1 LPKHDLSEKLTT
13 NLLPYFFLKIRQF
26 NLLKII
32 VNFCLTKKLADI
44 YCCCIIYKNNTTT
57 TSGDRMSNQII
68 LKKFKELGLT
78 TSEAKSY
85 LSLLERDTVTVTEVA
100 RLAKIPRANAYEA
113 LEKLMTKGFCI
124 SRPGKIRQYSALD
137 PSLLEERAF
146 LNIDTNY
153 ETEVIR
159 LKEMQDQILAERKAA
174 RERLATL
181 AKELKPLY
189 EKSRSNENPLEYIEI
204 IKEPY
209 LIHKKFVELVESA
222 KFEILIFSKPP
233 YTGPK
238 EVLAEQTEKQSD
250 PLRRGIEIKSLYEI
264 PAERNELSWWYDDI
278 EAAAKLGEHAR
289 VTQKLPIKMVIVD
302 ETAVMLPLED
312 PISSGTSFTAQ
323 LIRHSALA
331 KTLKITFETLWGQ
344 SDDYRSIESS
354 IRNAH

>member
-1 LPKHDLSEKLTT
+1 MSS
-13 NLLPYFFLKIRQF
+13 QF
-26 NLLKII
+26 I
-32 VNFCLTKKLADI
+32 F
-44 YCCCIIYKNNTTT
+44 
-57 TSGDRMSNQII
+57 
-68 LKKFKELGLT
+68 KKFKELGLT
-78 TSEAKSY
+78 SSEAKSY

-137 PSLLEERAF
+137 PALLEEKAF
-146 LNIDTNY
+146 ITIDSNY
-153 ETEVIR
+153 EIEVIR
-159 LKEMQDQILAERKAA
+159 LKEKQDQILAERKAA

-209 LIHKKFVELVESA
+209 LIHKKFVELIADA

-238 EVLAEQTEKQSD
+238 EVLEEQTEKQSE
-250 PLRRGIEIKSLYEI
+250 PLHRGINIKSIYEI
-264 PAERNELSWWYDDI
+264 PTEKSELKWWFADI
-278 EAAAKLGEHAR
+278 EAAVRLGEQAR
-289 VTQKLPIKMVIVD
+289 VAQKLPMKLVVVD
-302 ETAVMLPLED
+302 ENVVMLPMED

-331 KTLKITFETLWGQ
+331 KTLKITFDTLWNQ
-344 SDDYRSIESS
+344 SEDYKTVESLVKNT
-354 IRNAH
+354 R